1 MTESNADPARAPA
14 RLKAG
19 ELMRRLGDLQA
30 KRATWEAHW
39 QELADHVL
47 PRRAEIVRQGSPGE
61 KRMGKLYDATAIQA
75 NELLA
80 AGLHGMLT
88 SPATPWFEL
97 ALPDA
102 KLMGEAGVA
111 AWLEESARRLH
122 GALNASNFQT
132 EMHELYLDLGCF
144 GTAALFIEEDSDS
157 LLRFSCRPLSEIYV
171 GQDAQG
177 RIDTVFRRFSFTAR
191 QAAQRW
197 GGGSIVPRLAR
208 LAERDPDADSEI
220 LHAVLPR
227 AARDTRRLEAEQMPF
242 ASVYIDSAS
251 RHVIAEGGFREM
263 PFAVPRWSK
272 AAGEVF
278 GRSPAMTALPDIK
291 MLNEMCRTTLRAAQK
306 AVDPPLLIADDGVV
320 LPLRT
325 QPASLNFAR
334 FLADG
339 SDPVRPLATN
349 ANVGLGLE
357 MEERRRMAIRSA
369 FYADQLQ
376 LAGGPS
382 MTATEVLQRT
392 EEKLRMLGPIL
403 GRLQSELL
411 RPLID
416 RAFGI
421 ALRAGALPKPPAALA
436 GQSLQVVYVSPI
448 AKAQRQTEAQGLLK
462 LLEFAQ
468 PLSAIEPE
476 LADNIDGD
484 AALRHLWGLFSAPQ
498 SVLRAPRKVAE
509 RRAARQQA
517 QAQTQ
522 ALTQAQ
528 AQMGAQAGPLLQ
540 AVVGG
545 ARDA

>member
-1 MTESNADPARAPA
+1 MTESP
-14 RLKAG
+14 LSAG
-19 ELMRRLGDLQA
+19 ELLRRLGEMQA
-30 KRATWEAHW
+30 KRATWEHHW

-47 PRRAEIVRQGSPGE
+47 PRRAEIVRHGSPGD

-80 AGLHGMLT
+80 AALHGMLT

-97 ALPDA
+97 ALAKQEGADA
-102 KLMGEAGVA
+102 RLMGEAGVA
-111 AWLEESARRLH
+111 AWLEDSARRLH
-122 GALNASNFQT
+122 EAFNGSNFQT

-144 GTAALFIEEDSDS
+144 GTAALFIEEDDAA

-191 QAAQRW
+191 QALLRW
-197 GGGSIVPRLAR
+197 GDAAIGPRLAQ
-208 LAERDPDADSEI
+208 LAERDPDAESEI

-227 AARDTRRLEAEQMPF
+227 ERRDPRRLEAEAMPF
-242 ASVYIDSAS
+242 ASVYLDIAS

-272 AAGEVF
+272 AAGEAF
-278 GRSPAMTALPDIK
+278 GRAPAMTALPDIK

-349 ANVGLGLE
+349 ANIGLGLQ
-357 MEERRRMAIRSA
+357 MEEMRRAAIRSA

-376 LAGGPS
+376 LAGGPQ

-392 EEKLRMLGPIL
+392 EEKLRLLGPIL

-416 RAFGI
+416 RAFAI
-421 ALRAGALPKPPAALA
+421 ALRAGALAKPPAALA
-436 GQSLQVVYVSPI
+436 GQALQVVYVSPI
-448 AKAQRQTEAQGLLK
+448 ARAQRQTEAQGLLK
-462 LLEFAQ
+462 LLEFSG
-468 PLSAIEPE
+468 PLAAVAPDV
-476 LADNIDGD
+476 ADNIDGD
-484 AALRHLWGLFSAPQ
+484 AALRHLWELFSAPQ

-509 RRAARQQA
+509 RRAQRQQA
-517 QAQTQ
+517 QDAA
-522 ALTQAQ
+522 AL
-528 AQMGAQAGPLLQ
+528 GPLL
-540 AVVGG
+540 AAAEGG
-545 ARDA
+545 ADP

>member
-1 MTESNADPARAPA
+1 MTESTAS
-14 RLKAG
+14 AG
-19 ELMRRLGDLQA
+19 ELLRRLGEMQA

-47 PRRAEIVRQGSPGE
+47 PRRAEIVRHGSPGE

-80 AGLHGMLT
+80 AALHGMLT

-97 ALPDA
+97 ALNDA
-102 KLMGEAGVA
+102 RLMGEAGVA

-144 GTAALFIEEDSDS
+144 GTAALFIEEDAEA
-157 LLRFSCRPLSEIYV
+157 LLRFSCRPLSEIYI

-197 GGGSIVPRLAR
+197 GAAAVGPRLAR
-208 LAERDPDADSEI
+208 LAERDPDADSDI
-220 LHAVLPR
+220 LHALLPR
-227 AARDTRRLEAEQMPF
+227 TDRDPRRLEAAQMPF
-242 ASVYIDSAS
+242 ASVYLDMAS

-278 GRSPAMTALPDIK
+278 GRSPAMTALPDVK

-357 MEERRRMAIRSA
+357 MEERRRAAIRSA

-376 LAGGPS
+376 LAGGPQ

-436 GQSLQVVYVSPI
+436 GQALQIVYVSPI
-448 AKAQRQTEAQGLLK
+448 ARTQRQTEAQGLLK

-468 PLSAIEPE
+468 PLSAIEPQ

-517 QAQTQ
+517 QAQ
-522 ALTQAQ
+522 
-528 AQMGAQAGPLLQ
+528 AQMATQAGPLLE
-540 AVVGG
+540 ALSGG
-545 ARDA
+545 APNA